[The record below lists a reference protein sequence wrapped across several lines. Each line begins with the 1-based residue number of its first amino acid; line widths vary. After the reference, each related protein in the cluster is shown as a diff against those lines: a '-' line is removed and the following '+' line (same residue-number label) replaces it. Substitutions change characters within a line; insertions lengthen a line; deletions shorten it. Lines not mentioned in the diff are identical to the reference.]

1 MKMKKVF
8 NQLVVVFFAALS
20 VVSCLPEADYSQ
32 TAVVSASFEYVNAPF
47 DTDSLFYKSDR
58 GAGIGWGSLGFMHK
72 VDTTSWTFEG
82 GVLLSCKEGTIYD
95 PADTVAM
102 AKSDS
107 LVYAQDL
114 YRVNSVKDTL
124 SNNSYLVYY
133 QNPDSSKMPEHDV
146 LFLIEENGACQAQYC
161 LVNNTSYVAYKA
173 AKTFAPGDRI
183 TLTATGYLK
192 GAKTGEVSMHLA
204 DFSAQKDSIVSKWT
218 VFDLTKLG
226 VFDAVDFNV
235 ASTKEDVPA
244 YFCMDHFTASV
255 TVGSDL

>member
-20 VVSCLPEADYSQ
+20 VVSCLSEADYSQ

-47 DTDSLFYKSDR
+47 DTDSLFYKSNM

-82 GVLLSCKEGTIYD
+82 GVLLSCKEGTLYD

-114 YRVNSVKDTL
+114 YRVNSVRDSL
-124 SNNSYLVYY
+124 LNNKYLVYY
-133 QNPDSSKMPEHDV
+133 GNPDQDMMPEHDV
-146 LFLIEENGACQAQYC
+146 EFLAADFGTCTAYQCF
-161 LVNNTSYVAYKA
+161 VNNTGYVAYKVA
-173 AKTFAPGDRI
+173 QTFEPGDRL
-183 TLTATGYLK
+183 TLKATGYLA
-192 GAKTGEVSMHLA
+192 GAKTGEASITLA

-218 VFDLTKLG
+218 TFDLSKLG
-226 VFDAVDFNV
+226 NFDYIDFDV
-235 ASTKEDVPA
+235 ISTKEEVPA
-244 YFCMDHFTASV
+244 YFCLDYFVASV
-255 TVGSDL
+255 TIGND

>member
-20 VVSCLPEADYSQ
+20 VVSCLSEADYSQ

-47 DTDSLFYKSDR
+47 DTDSLFYKSNM

>member
-8 NQLVVVFFAALS
+8 NQLVVVLFAALFM
-20 VVSCLPEADYSQ
+20 VSCLPEADYSQ

-47 DTDSLFYKSDR
+47 DTDSLFYKSNM

-82 GVLLSCKEGTIYD
+82 GVLLSCKEGTLYD

-146 LFLIEENGACQAQYC
+146 LFLIEENGLCQAQYC
-161 LVNNTSYVAYKA
+161 FVNNTSYVAYKA
-173 AKTFAPGDRI
+173 AQIFAPGDRI
-183 TLTATGYLK
+183 VLTATGYLD
-192 GAKTGEVSMHLA
+192 GAKTGEVSMNLA
-204 DFSAQKDSIVSKWT
+204 DFSAQKDSIVCTWT
-218 VFDLTKLG
+218 AFDLTKLG
-226 VFDAVDFNV
+226 VFDAIDFDV
-235 ASTKEDVPA
+235 VSTKEEVPA
-244 YFCMDHFTASV
+244 YFCIDHFTASV
-255 TVGSDL
+255 TVGNDL

>member
-1 MKMKKVF
+1 MKKVF